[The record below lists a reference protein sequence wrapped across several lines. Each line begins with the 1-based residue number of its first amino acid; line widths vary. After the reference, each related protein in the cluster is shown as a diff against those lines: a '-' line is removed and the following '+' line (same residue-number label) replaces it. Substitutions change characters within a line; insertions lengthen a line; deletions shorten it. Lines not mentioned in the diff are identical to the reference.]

1 MLSAIP
7 IGRGEQLI
15 ITSNPDASSSH
26 RTIGSSSSNTAP
38 APESAAKDAVPT
50 PPPSVKAINAV
61 LSAPS
66 PHISTPAQTVT
77 PPSAPKPQTP
87 SSTGDAVALPGR
99 DAGHLVLRV
108 VPDDNSCL
116 FSAIGVVFEGGIEAA
131 QRLRKVVV
139 DEIRRDPDSW
149 SEVILGY
156 VCSVVSP
163 VLDES

>member
-1 MLSAIP
+1 
-7 IGRGEQLI
+7 
-15 ITSNPDASSSH
+15 
-26 RTIGSSSSNTAP
+26 
-38 APESAAKDAVPT
+38 
-50 PPPSVKAINAV
+50 
-61 LSAPS
+61 
-66 PHISTPAQTVT
+66 
-77 PPSAPKPQTP
+77 
-87 SSTGDAVALPGR
+87 
-99 DAGHLVLRV
+99 
-108 VPDDNSCL
+108 L